1 MEQAQQDMAMGL
13 LAMGLQAQDMGME
26 HQDMGM
32 EHQDMAMEHLAMG
45 PPDQIMAMVARAFNP
60 FVHRPAN

>member
-1 MEQAQQDMAMGL
+1 MEHLHSEDPQGMAMER
-13 LAMGLQAQDMGME
+13 LAMDHRA
-26 HQDMGM
+26 
-32 EHQDMAMEHLAMG
+32 QDMAMEHLAMG